1 MSQLSDQTSRGIDLH
16 FWGQVL
22 KELSEKIQLVS
33 DPESTDSS
41 SAQLPFSSL
50 LLQTHLYF

>member
-1 MSQLSDQTSRGIDLH
+1 MSQLSDQNSRGIDLH